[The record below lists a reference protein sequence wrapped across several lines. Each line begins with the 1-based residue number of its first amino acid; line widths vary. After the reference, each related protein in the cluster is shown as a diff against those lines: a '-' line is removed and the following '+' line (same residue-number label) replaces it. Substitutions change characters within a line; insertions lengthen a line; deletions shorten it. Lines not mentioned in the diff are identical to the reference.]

1 MRPSSWSKAQRRRPP
16 GGRARAGGASPAPAG
31 FPAGVAPAVAAACGI
46 AGLAGWLPL
55 EWRAPVRPG
64 ETVLVLGATGTV
76 GLVAVQA
83 ARILG
88 AGRGV
93 AAGRRREGRRP
104 PPGEGARKGAR
115 DPRLHDPPRAVRR
128 PRGRLPLPCRA
139 RGRGADPDRRR

>member
-93 AAGRRREGRRP
+93 A
-104 PPGEGARKGAR
+104 
-115 DPRLHDPPRAVRR
+115 PRARLVQLGQSAGSAAAVPAGAVRGKELEILGYTNLR
-128 PRGRLPLPCRA
+128 VPFDVLAAAYTRLVGPA
-139 RGRGADPDRRR
+139 GA